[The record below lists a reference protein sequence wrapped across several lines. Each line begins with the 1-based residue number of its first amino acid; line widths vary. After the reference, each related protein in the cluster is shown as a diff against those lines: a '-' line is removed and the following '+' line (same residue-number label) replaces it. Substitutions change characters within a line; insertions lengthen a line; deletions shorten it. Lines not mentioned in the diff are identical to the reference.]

1 MDSLAPVLVCLILF
15 IGVPWIFLHYIT
27 QWKKSSSISAAD
39 ENLIEELYES
49 ARKLE
54 ERLQTIERIIAAEN
68 NAAADIYSTSKEP
81 DSSSHSTLSK

>member
-68 NAAADIYSTSKEP
+68 NTAADIYS
-81 DSSSHSTLSK
+81 SHINLSK